1 MISGG
6 SVEFEPLEAERLL
19 VIGRS
24 AGGDTSWLSRFSA
37 RHPEWAIARC
47 ETYLAGIAE
56 LARRPARAVLAMVD
70 ASQDRIGS
78 AVAGLREVGGPDARL
93 VLCCGPESE
102 PLARAAIR
110 DGADDYL
117 ICPPGEAELE
127 GAIGITPRGLKS
139 AAREVAGLM
148 PMVPVA
154 GMDEL
159 AQLGEALAAL
169 GGRPSELIQKL
180 AHLVRTTLRCRGAM
194 VVVEGTVATSGEPVV
209 KPVLAAAMTVV
220 DDVDRA
226 ARNGDPVA
234 DAPGSDWVARAPG
247 APGLRSARGSQVN
260 PPVSPLGKGGG
271 RAVVGQVLVSER
283 EDGPYTPGDIEKLN
297 HYATLFAHMIAAA
310 TRHRQWRQL
319 AVTDECSGLPNR
331 RYLHEQLKRILQR
344 AAAEQLPVTVLLFD
358 VDDFKRYNDQFGHDA
373 GDEIIRMTGELFRRN
388 CREQDIVTRYGG
400 DEFAVVFWDPAGPR
414 EAGSKHP
421 QQALSVLDRFTVALR
436 THQFP
441 RLGPAGVGRLTISG
455 GLATFPWDGATVE
468 GLITKADEA
477 LLAAKRAGKNRIFLV
492 GEQAIHS
499 A

>member
-6 SVEFEPLEAERLL
+6 SVEFEPLEEERLL
-19 VIGRS
+19 VIGRGD
-24 AGGDTSWLSRFSA
+24 GGDTSWLSRFTA

-93 VLCCGPESE
+93 VLCCEPESE
-102 PLARAAIR
+102 PLARAAMR

-117 ICPPGEAELE
+117 ICPPDEAELAE
-127 GAIGITPRGLKS
+127 AIGITPRGLKS
-139 AAREVAGLM
+139 AARGVAGLM
-148 PMVPVA
+148 PMVPAA

-180 AHLVRTTLRCRGAM
+180 AHLVRTALRCRGAT

-209 KPVLAAAMTVV
+209 KPVLAAAMT
-220 DDVDRA
+220 
-226 ARNGDPVA
+226 
-234 DAPGSDWVARAPG
+234 DAG
-247 APGLRSARGSQVN
+247 Q
-260 PPVSPLGKGGG
+260 
-271 RAVVGQVLVSER
+271 VVGQLLVGER
-283 EDGPYTPGDIEKLN
+283 EDGPYTPGDVEKLN
-297 HYATLFAHMIAAA
+297 HYATLFAHLIAAA

-331 RYLHEQLKRILQR
+331 RYLHEQLKRILGR
-344 AAAEQLPVTVLLFD
+344 AAEEQFAVTVLLFD

-373 GDEIIRMTGELFRRN
+373 GDEIIRVTGELFRRN

-400 DEFAVVFWDPAGPR
+400 DEFAVVFWDPGGPR

-468 GLITKADEA
+468 GLISKADEA

-492 GEQAIHS
+492 GQSEPRP
-499 A
+499 